1 MSNQTNILN
10 LRSFITKNIQLQ
22 SKITLPSFSNKYNI
36 VDSITT
42 TSREMNINSKTG
54 TITLTGSTGTYNVPQ
69 PVINPIPVN
78 TPTAFIQTSN
88 NQVSVTSAGETDTVI
103 NSVLKQIIN
112 IEDVT
117 NSGYTKNNSVSN
129 LYDSVSSN
137 YWNPQVNEGNINP
150 YLYKL
155 NYTFSGTSKIYKFV
169 VKNNNDFPGF
179 TNIRLYPTSEPLNYV
194 DIEPSTDTNNMYINQ
209 TVALLLDQNGNPL
222 FDTNQITAEFTL
234 DPSLQPNTPYQY
246 GQAYGVVY
254 NNNTFGL
261 RTGNYVSTNTGGIAN
276 KLDWSYSYLENLSTL
291 TGTNNTS
298 NNYLVSTD
306 GVYRIAQNR
315 TFYQLS
321 TDGGITYT
329 KKTLATSSNMNS
341 TPNGQYVIVSNNTTG
356 YVSNDYGNT
365 FVQKSLNDYYNN
377 YPYFTTLY
385 TGQYQMFVSY
395 PFVSGIISAISVYKN
410 TNYGLGTFEEKFLD
424 YLLPGLNYTVKV
436 IDVIQKI
443 DGSVL
448 VVINARYSQPE
459 GVAYGVVIYGTQTE
473 GNPSLFLVPTVMF
486 SSDINS
492 TILTSLEQN
501 YSNNSNEGQYKTGF
515 GLYNYDGQYGN
526 PCFFVT
532 TNDSTYNI
540 VNNSSLFTEYNL
552 GISNPLLRL
561 QIRNSAIKIS
571 NDGSK
576 QVVIVQWYY
585 INSPLI
591 PDIITSYYS
600 TNYGST
606 WNKSNSYPY
615 LLNSFSNIVA
625 NSDFS
630 VIQACGGYYYN
641 YNGNYRTDPISYVS
655 ADYGSTWMLNSDINP
670 ASSIVNTNFYIAE
683 IQTNKVYFQIKDL
696 NQNQVLGVSDNGFN
710 MTKDL
715 RVNNNN
721 MYVIG
726 GTMTVGPD
734 EESALLN
741 DYTLNVDG
749 TVSAR
754 NIVLLSDERFKNIIG
769 NLDKEDAF
777 NKINQIPIV
786 KYKFKD
792 RLEDEREYTGMIA
805 QQLKEIINEAVDI
818 NKSTYETSEGIINI
832 EDIYS
837 INYTTI
843 ISYLIA
849 AYQHTKIKVNEL
861 KYKVQLKVNELNK

>member
-22 SKITLPSFSNKYNI
+22 SKITLPSSSNKYNI
-36 VDSITT
+36 VDSIST

-54 TITLTGSTGTYNVPQ
+54 TITLTGPTGSYNVPQ

-88 NQVSVTSAGETDTVI
+88 NQISVTSAGETDTVI

-117 NSGYTKNNSVSN
+117 NSGYTKNNSISN
-129 LYDSVSSN
+129 LYDSISSN

-155 NYTFSGTSKIYKFV
+155 NYTFSGTSLIYKFV

-194 DIEPSTDTNNMYINQ
+194 DVEPSTDTNNLYLNQ

-222 FDTNQITAEFTL
+222 FNTNQITAEFTL

-261 RTGNYVSTNTGGIAN
+261 RAGNYVNTNTGGTAN
-276 KLDWSYSYLENLSTL
+276 KLDWSYSYLENLNTL

-341 TPNGQYVIVSNNTTG
+341 TPNCQYVIVSNNTTG
-356 YVSNDYGNT
+356 YVSNDYGNIFT
-365 FVQKSLNDYYNN
+365 SILLNNNYNN
-377 YPYFTTLY
+377 YPYFTSLY
-385 TGQYQMFVSY
+385 TGQYQMFVSENKKTG
-395 PFVSGIISAISVYKN
+395 SISEISVYKSEDNGISFVERITSYDTIN
-410 TNYGLGTFEEKFLD
+410 TDRGLFVV
-424 YLLPGLNYTVKV
+424 NV
-436 IDVIQKI
+436 IEKI
-443 DGSVL
+443 DGSLL
-448 VVINARYSQPE
+448 VVLNARYIPPQE
-459 GVAYGVVIYGTQTE
+459 TQGEDYGVVLYATQSAGDPSLNLTQT
-473 GNPSLFLVPTVMF
+473 VPF
-486 SSDINS
+486 SSGVP

-501 YSNNSNEGQYKTGF
+501 YSNDINEGQYKTGF

-552 GISNPLLRL
+552 GISNSLLRL

-585 INSPLI
+585 IN
-591 PDIITSYYS
+591 
-600 TNYGST
+600 
-606 WNKSNSYPY
+606 
-615 LLNSFSNIVA
+615 
-625 NSDFS
+625 
-630 VIQACGGYYYN
+630 
-641 YNGNYRTDPISYVS
+641 
-655 ADYGSTWMLNSDINP
+655 
-670 ASSIVNTNFYIAE
+670 
-683 IQTNKVYFQIKDL
+683 
-696 NQNQVLGVSDNGFN
+696 
-710 MTKDL
+710 
-715 RVNNNN
+715 
-721 MYVIG
+721 
-726 GTMTVGPD
+726 
-734 EESALLN
+734 
-741 DYTLNVDG
+741 
-749 TVSAR
+749 
-754 NIVLLSDERFKNIIG
+754 
-769 NLDKEDAF
+769 
-777 NKINQIPIV
+777 
-786 KYKFKD
+786 
-792 RLEDEREYTGMIA
+792 
-805 QQLKEIINEAVDI
+805 
-818 NKSTYETSEGIINI
+818 
-832 EDIYS
+832 
-837 INYTTI
+837 
-843 ISYLIA
+843 
-849 AYQHTKIKVNEL
+849 
-861 KYKVQLKVNELNK
+861 

>member
-1 MSNQTNILN
+1 MSNQVNLSNIRTFLSN
-10 LRSFITKNIQLQ
+10 TIATQ
-22 SKITLPSFSNKYNI
+22 SKLTESSFSNKYNL
-36 VDSITT
+36 VNAVAT
-42 TSREMNINSKTG
+42 TSRAMNINSKTG
-54 TITLTGSTGTYNVPQ
+54 TITLTGPTGSYNVPQ

-88 NQVSVTSAGETDTVI
+88 NQISVTSAGATDTVI

-117 NSGYTKNNSVSN
+117 NSGYTKNNSISN
-129 LYDSVSSN
+129 LYDSISSN

-155 NYTFSGTSKIYKFV
+155 NYTFSGTSLIYKFV

-194 DIEPSTDTNNMYINQ
+194 DIEPSTDTNNLYLNQ

-246 GQAYGVVY
+246 GQSYGVVY

-261 RTGNYVSTNTGGIAN
+261 RAGNYVNTNTGGTAN
-276 KLDWSYSYLENLSTL
+276 KLGWSYSYLENLSTL

-329 KKTLATSSNMNS
+329 KKTLATSSNMYS
-341 TPNGQYVIVSNNTTG
+341 SPNCQYVMVSNNTTG

-365 FVQKSLNDYYNN
+365 FTSILLNNNYNN
-377 YPYFTTLY
+377 YPYFTSLY
-385 TGQYQMFVSY
+385 TGQYQMFVSEDKKTGS
-395 PFVSGIISAISVYKN
+395 VSEISVYKSEDNGISFVERITSYDTIN
-410 TNYGLGTFEEKFLD
+410 TDRGLFVV
-424 YLLPGLNYTVKV
+424 NV
-436 IDVIQKI
+436 IEKI
-443 DGSVL
+443 DGSLL
-448 VVINARYSQPE
+448 VVLNARFIPPQE
-459 GVAYGVVIYGTQTE
+459 TQGEDYGVVLYATQSA
-473 GNPSLFLVPTVMF
+473 GDPSLNLTQSIPF
-486 SSDINS
+486 SSGVP
-492 TILTSLEQN
+492 TILTSLDQN
-501 YSNNSNEGQYKTGF
+501 YSNNINEGQYKTGF
-515 GLYNYDGQYGN
+515 GFYNWQGLDGN
-526 PCFFVT
+526 PAFFVT
-532 TNDSTYNI
+532 TNDSNYSI
-540 VNNSSLFTEYNL
+540 INNPSLFPEYYNWILDPNL
-552 GISNPLLRL
+552 R
-561 QIRNSAIKIS
+561 QKIRNSSIKIS

-585 INSPLI
+585 FLTPTL

-606 WNKSNSYPY
+606 WNRSNSYPS

-630 VIQACGGYYYN
+630 VIQVAGGYNYN
-641 YNGNYRTDPISYVS
+641 YNGNNRTDPISYVS
-655 ADYGSTWMLNSDINP
+655 TDYGTTWTLNSAINP
-670 ASSIVNTNFYIAE
+670 ASSIVSTNFYTAE

-715 RVNNNN
+715 RVNNNDA
-721 MYVIG
+721 YVIG

-734 EESALLN
+734 EASALLN

-754 NIVLLSDERFKNIIG
+754 NIVLLSDERFKNVTG
-769 NLDKEDAF
+769 YLDKEDAF

-792 RLEDEREYTGMIA
+792 RLEDEREYIGMIA
-805 QQLKEIINEAVDI
+805 QQVKEIINEAVDI
-818 NKSTYETSEGIINI
+818 NTSTYETPEGTIDI

-849 AYQHTKIKVNEL
+849 AFQFTNSKINLIENKL
-861 KYKVQLKVNELNK
+861 KNI